1 MRVKI
6 KIKNKLEGNEKNVD
20 WRVKLKRKIT
30 LTKRKKKK
38 IKLKKIIHHNFF
50 IVELKTNK
58 TYKKG

>member
-30 LTKRKKKK
+30 LTKRKKER
-38 IKLKKIIHHNFF
+38 IKLKKNN
-50 IVELKTNK
+50 TS
-58 TYKKG
+58 